1 MLTDKTFARPV
12 PPRPPVGDNGQVT
25 SPTRSEDL
33 TALIRE
39 RCATLR
45 SPRVVTS
52 GNAAVPH
59 TLLALVD
66 SVVPRYR
73 LNILNAPKG
82 IPVRDGVIPETSFV
96 GSGMRHSPTLA
107 YVPAR
112 LSMVP
117 TLFSR
122 TLHPDIVLVHTSKP
136 IAGKV
141 SLGIEV
147 NVIPAAIEAVR
158 RRGGLVLAQ
167 VNETMP
173 YTYGDGEYELD
184 FFDGWIEAD
193 DVLARPASTPPTG
206 ERAESAAVIGDYCAS
221 RVQSGA
227 TLQLGIGEIPDAT
240 LPGLTRLRD
249 LGLWT
254 EMFSD
259 RLLTLHRA
267 GALDPERYLIASFMA
282 GSEELLTWVDQNKQI
297 RMLRTE
303 TVNSPANVARQ
314 PGMTSINTALQV
326 DLFAQANASRRKARI
341 HSGFGGQ
348 TDFIVGALHAP
359 GGQAI
364 MALRSWHPKANV
376 STIVPLIEEPVTSF
390 QPSVVITEQGVAEV
404 GGRTERAQARAIIDN
419 AAHPSVREELWEE
432 AGYLGLA

>member
-1 MLTDKTFARPV
+1 M
-12 PPRPPVGDNGQVT
+12 T

-33 TALIRE
+33 TALINE

-59 TLLALVD
+59 TLLSVVD
-66 SVVPRYR
+66 SVLPRYR

-82 IPVRDGVIPETSFV
+82 IPHRDGVIHETSFV
-96 GSGMRHSPTLA
+96 GAGMRNSPTLA

-122 TLHPDIVLVHTSKP
+122 TLHPDVVLVHTSAP
-136 IAGKV
+136 VDGKV

-147 NVIPAAIEAVR
+147 NVLPAAIEAVR

-167 VNETMP
+167 VNPTMP
-173 YTYGDGEYELD
+173 YTYGDGEFELD
-184 FFDGWIEAD
+184 FFDGWIEAE
-193 DVLARPASTPPTG
+193 DVIAHPAPPPPTG

-240 LPGLTRLRD
+240 LPGLTKLRD

-282 GSEELLTWVDQNKQI
+282 GSEELLQWVDRNEQI

-303 TVNSPANVARQ
+303 TVNAPANVAMQ

-326 DLFAQANASRRKARI
+326 DLFAQANASRRNARI

-364 MALRSWHPKANV
+364 MALRSWHPKADV